1 MLWILFIN
9 IMDVNF
15 QKTEPIQ
22 GIISLLLGTE
32 IQKNEIAYF
41 M

>member
-9 IMDVNF
+9 IMDINF

-22 GIISLLLGTE
+22 GIILLLGTE